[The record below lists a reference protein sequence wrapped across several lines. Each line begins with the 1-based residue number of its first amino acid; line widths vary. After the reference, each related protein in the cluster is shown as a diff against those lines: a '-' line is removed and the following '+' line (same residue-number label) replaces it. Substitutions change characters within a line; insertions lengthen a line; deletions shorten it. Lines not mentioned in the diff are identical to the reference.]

1 MMSLKI
7 LQTVQVGF
15 FCFFLFFFFGWGG
28 MYGAFVAVLRLF
40 LVAVQELL
48 VPVAS
53 LVTGHRL

>member
-7 LQTVQVGF
+7 LQTVQVVL
-15 FCFFLFFFFGWGG
+15 FCFFGRGG

>member
-1 MMSLKI
+1 VMSLKI

-15 FCFFLFFFFGWGG
+15 FLGGSG

-48 VPVAS
+48 VPV
-53 LVTGHRL
+53 LLLLQGTGCRAWGL

>member
-15 FCFFLFFFFGWGG
+15 FLGGSG

-48 VPVAS
+48 VPV
-53 LVTGHRL
+53 LLLLQGTGCRAWGL

>member
-1 MMSLKI
+1 MSLKI

-15 FCFFLFFFFGWGG
+15 FCFFFFFFGRGG